1 VLLIGCIFVF
11 FMMKKK
17 GFVLILVG
25 FLLTCCLTIFRFNS
39 VSLADKNQEIR
50 GVWLTNVD
58 SEVLLSKKNIKQA
71 IDKLVKLNINT
82 IYPTVWQGGYTLY
95 PSKIAKETFGVSIFP
110 EKGLQNRDMLR
121 EIIDYGHKKGLR
133 IIPWFE
139 FGFMTNN
146 GSELATSH
154 PNWLT
159 NRVDG
164 TTVKKEG
171 IEERVWLNPFLPE
184 VQNFILQL
192 ITEIV
197 SNYDIDG
204 IQFDDHFGLPS
215 EFGYDNF
222 TVSLYQKELKGLS
235 PSNDSQ
241 ETFWVRWRADKI
253 NQFVAKMFTTVKNIN
268 SNCLISLSPNPLHFA
283 LPAYLQD
290 WFTWERKGYI
300 EEIILQVYRPDIDR
314 FITELER
321 TEVELAKTHIPVAIG
336 ILTGLKN
343 NGVSL
348 DQIESQIQETRK
360 RNFAGVSF
368 FFYESI
374 WNWGKESPLIREN
387 TLQRILKS

>member
-1 VLLIGCIFVF
+1 
-11 FMMKKK
+11 MMKKK
-17 GFVLILVG
+17 GFVIILVC
-25 FLLTCCLTIFRFNS
+25 FLLTFSLSIFRFNS

-58 SEVLLSKKNIKQA
+58 SEVLLSKKNIQQA

-95 PSKIAKETFGVSIFP
+95 PSKIAHETFGVSVFP

-133 IIPWFE
+133 VIPWFE

-146 GSELATSH
+146 GSELATKYPH
-154 PNWLT
+154 WLT
-159 NRVDG
+159 NKLDG

-171 IEERVWLNPFLPE
+171 IEERVWLNPFLPD

-321 TEVELAKTHIPVAIG
+321 TEIELAKSHIPVAIG

-348 DQIESQIQETRK
+348 EQIESQIQETRK

-374 WNWGKESPLIREN
+374 WNWGKESPFIREN